1 MLVLAC
7 VLISNLYL
15 FHLIILLNP
24 IFNYSIDLLS
34 FSLDRVTT
42 GRYNFASVI
51 ANIAPIGALM
61 SGTGGSAL
69 GSVSYV
75 VSSVI
80 TQFLDHL
87 RSNLLQN

>member
-1 MLVLAC
+1 
-7 VLISNLYL
+7 
-15 FHLIILLNP
+15 
-24 IFNYSIDLLS
+24 
-34 FSLDRVTT
+34 
-42 GRYNFASVI
+42 
-51 ANIAPIGALM
+51 M